1 MLQDKFLRN
10 KAQLEFVKK
19 SSEATQIDEKLTYV
33 KDTLLK
39 NAIGLLDQYMR
50 DTSHTKVTKT
60 RSGDIIT
67 ETDPTHQLLISGQ
80 QKVIQKHY
88 KRIETLVKQ
97 QAAKAKEV
105 DEAKRKA
112 GADDEQVNNV
122 NKRIKVL
129 HGQIYT
135 EISRIAT
142 VRAEHGERQTKSGK
156 VILLSADAYQQQ
168 IDQLRVERAKYD
180 AESNWTE
187 YRAEAYKAALEVLDS
202 SKLGEIMTRAK
213 QLELNPTE
221 KVKELLENRDVRY
234 KDYPDVYL
242 VTLQLLFGDDIIG
255 PAKHT
260 EFDRAVKLLPPEKW
274 MAVLQRDFRFALSSV
289 RTDNITFFDPRQAK
303 KLNSTMMQ
311 KIVTSF
317 VEDLNKDVL
326 GMPDMGSRIAVDNF
340 RDVAADRT
348 LDFTTAPYKD
358 VIDAM
363 LRDRYFYYYIDV
375 NHLSGLI
382 EGTPPTSLPLPANR
396 TSIKAIAV
404 EYIRRKSFGII

>member
-1 MLQDKFLRN
+1 MLF
-10 KAQLEFVKK
+10 
-19 SSEATQIDEKLTYV
+19 
-33 KDTLLK
+33 
-39 NAIGLLDQYMR
+39 
-50 DTSHTKVTKT
+50 
-60 RSGDIIT
+60 RSVS
-67 ETDPTHQLLISGQ
+67 Q
-80 QKVIQKHY
+80 
-88 KRIETLVKQ
+88 
-97 QAAKAKEV
+97 
-105 DEAKRKA
+105 
-112 GADDEQVNNV
+112 
-122 NKRIKVL
+122 
-129 HGQIYT
+129 
-135 EISRIAT
+135 SR
-142 VRAEHGERQTKSGK
+142 
-156 VILLSADAYQQQ
+156 
-168 IDQLRVERAKYD
+168 
-180 AESNWTE
+180 
-187 YRAEAYKAALEVLDS
+187 
-202 SKLGEIMTRAK
+202 
-213 QLELNPTE
+213 
-221 KVKELLENRDVRY
+221 
-234 KDYPDVYL
+234 YPDVYL

-375 NHLSGLI
+375 NHLSGQI
-382 EGTPPTSLPLPANR
+382 S
-396 TSIKAIAV
+396 
-404 EYIRRKSFGII
+404 